1 MPPLTRRAI
10 LAMPLAL
17 AACAGTPSA
26 PTKGRPPVTLV
37 SAFAGRK
44 TGQGHFRVWL
54 TGAERRFDAALAG
67 RVSGAPGQRRLTV
80 VEDFVYD
87 DGQKDRLA

>member
-1 MPPLTRRAI
+1 
-10 LAMPLAL
+10 MPLAL
-17 AACAGTPSA
+17 SACASMPSA
-26 PTKGRPPVTLV
+26 PTKDRPPVTLV

-80 VEDFVYD
+80 VEDSSMTT
-87 DGQKDRLA
+87 GRKTG